1 MSKAHLPSL
10 GGRDIDNCLPS
21 ALFAVLA
28 LLLLFLLRF
37 ALVVI
42 LLCLG
47 LFALD
52 RFEVAL
58 VGAGGCG

>member
-21 ALFAVLA
+21 ALLA
-28 LLLLFLLRF
+28 ILTLLLLFLLRF

-42 LLCLG
+42 LLG
-47 LFALD
+47 LSFLAFNG
-52 RFEVAL
+52 FEVAL
-58 VGAGGCG
+58 VGASRCG